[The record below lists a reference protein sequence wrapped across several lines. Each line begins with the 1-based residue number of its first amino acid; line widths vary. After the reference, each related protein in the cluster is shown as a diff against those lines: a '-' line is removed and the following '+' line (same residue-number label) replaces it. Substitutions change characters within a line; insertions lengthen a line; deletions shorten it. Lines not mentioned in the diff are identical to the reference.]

1 MLAFAVRRLLVSIP
15 VFIVSTFI
23 VFLLVTWGA
32 DPLAALQAKNPP
44 PSQAVINAL
53 ANQLYIDHSI
63 PDRYWHWF
71 SQLFFHGSWGPS
83 VQPGIGVGSLLATS
97 LELTARL
104 VILATILAIILAIIV
119 GVVSATRQY
128 TKIDYAITL
137 IGFLF
142 LSLPVFWFAILL
154 KQLVV
159 NLNNS
164 LNWYW
169 ISTYGANTP
178 GLTGWSAFSDAVG
191 HLLLPTIVLAMASY
205 ASWSRFQRSSMLDVL
220 GSDYMRL
227 ARAKGLSRRQVMVR
241 HGLRTALIPLTT
253 QVALDTAAVLG
264 GAVLTESVFGWQ
276 GMGTMLVNGIN
287 SGDFNVILA
296 WLTVAAIIVIVF
308 NLVADLLYG
317 ILDPRIR
324 NA

>member
-15 VFIVSTFI
+15 VFIVSTFL

-32 DPLAALQAKNPP
+32 DPLAQLLAKNPP
-44 PSQAVINAL
+44 PSQAVIDAR
-53 ANQLYIDHSI
+53 ANQLYLNHSI

-71 SQLFFHGSWGPS
+71 SQLFFHGNWGPS
-83 VQPGIGVGSLLATS
+83 VQTGVSVGQLLRSSLT
-97 LELTARL
+97 LTARL
-104 VILATILAIILAIIV
+104 VILAMIIAVILAVIA
-119 GVVSATRQY
+119 GVISATRQY
-128 TKIDYAITL
+128 SKTDYTITL

-164 LNWYW
+164 LNWHW
-169 ISTYGANTP
+169 IATYGSGTP
-178 GLTGWSAFSDAVG
+178 GLTGGAAFSDALG
-191 HLLLPTIVLAMASY
+191 HLVLPTIVLAMASY
-205 ASWSRFQRSSMLDVL
+205 ASWSRFQRASMLDVL

-227 ARAKGLSRRQVMVR
+227 AKAKGLSRSRVMIR

-253 QVALDTAAVLG
+253 QVALDVAAILG
-264 GAVLTESVFGWQ
+264 SAVLTETVFGWQ

-287 SGDFNVILA
+287 AGDFNVILA
-296 WLTVAAIIVIVF
+296 WLVVASIIVIVF
-308 NLVADLLYG
+308 NLIADLLYG
-317 ILDPRIR
+317 VLDPRIR
-324 NA
+324 HA

>member
-15 VFIVSTFI
+15 VFIVSTFL

-32 DPLAALQAKNPP
+32 DPLAQLEAKNPP
-44 PSQAVINAL
+44 PSKAVINAL
-53 ANQLYIDHSI
+53 ANQLYINHSL
-63 PDRYWHWF
+63 PARYWHWF
-71 SQLFFHGSWGPS
+71 SQLFFHGNWGPS
-83 VQPGIGVGSLLATS
+83 VQSGTDIGQLLSTS
-97 LELTARL
+97 LQLTARL
-104 VILATILAIILAIIV
+104 VILAMILAVVLAIFA
-119 GVVSATRQY
+119 GVISATRQY
-128 TKIDYAITL
+128 SKTDYSITL

-159 NLNNS
+159 NMNNS

-178 GLTGWSAFSDAVG
+178 GLTGWSAFSDALG
-191 HLLLPTIVLAMASY
+191 HLLLPTIVLAMSSY

-227 ARAKGLSRRQVMVR
+227 ARAKGLSRTRVMVR

-264 GAVLTESVFGWQ
+264 GAVLTENVFGWQ

-287 SGDFNVILA
+287 AGDFNTILA
-296 WLTVAAIIVIVF
+296 WLTVSAIIVILF
-308 NLVADLLYG
+308 NLIADLLYG
-317 ILDPRIR
+317 VLDPRIR
-324 NA
+324 HA

>member
-1 MLAFAVRRLLVSIP
+1 MLAFAIRRLLVSIP
-15 VFIVSTFI
+15 VFILSTFL

-32 DPLAALQAKNPP
+32 DPLGALKARNPP
-44 PSQAVINAL
+44 PPQAEIDAL
-53 ANQLYIDHSI
+53 ANQLYINHSL

-71 SQLFFHGSWGPS
+71 SQLFFHGNWGPS
-83 VQPGIGVGSLLATS
+83 IQGGVNVGQLLRSSLG
-97 LELTARL
+97 LTARL
-104 VILATILAIILAIIV
+104 VILAMILAVILAIIA
-119 GVVSATRQY
+119 GVISATRQY
-128 TKIDYAITL
+128 SKTDYSITL

-159 NLNNS
+159 NMNNS

-169 ISTYGANTP
+169 IATYGSSTP

-205 ASWSRFQRSSMLDVL
+205 ASWSRFQRASMLDVL

-227 ARAKGLSRRQVMVR
+227 AKAKGLSRSRVMIR

-253 QVALDTAAVLG
+253 QVALDTAAILG
-264 GAVLTESVFGWQ
+264 GAVLTETVFGWQ

-296 WLTVAAIIVIVF
+296 WLTVAAIIVILF
-308 NLVADLLYG
+308 NLIADLLYG
-317 ILDPRIR
+317 VLDPRIR
-324 NA
+324 HA

>member
-1 MLAFAVRRLLVSIP
+1 MLAFAIRRLLVSIP
-15 VFIVSTFI
+15 VFIVSTFL

-32 DPLAALQAKNPP
+32 DPLAQLEAKNPP
-44 PSQAVINAL
+44 PSQAVINAMSD
-53 ANQLYIDHSI
+53 QLYLNHSI

-71 SQLFFHGSWGPS
+71 SQLFFHGDWGPS
-83 VQPGIGVGSLLATS
+83 IQPGINVGTLLRTS

-104 VILATILAIILAIIV
+104 VILAMILAVILAVIA
-119 GVVSATRQY
+119 GVISATRQY
-128 TKIDYAITL
+128 SKTDYTITL

-159 NLNNS
+159 NMNNS

-169 ISTYGANTP
+169 LSTYGSSTP
-178 GLTGWSAFSDAVG
+178 GLSGWSAFSDAVG
-191 HLLLPTIVLAMASY
+191 HLILPTIVLAMASY
-205 ASWSRFQRSSMLDVL
+205 ASWSRFQRASMLDVL

-227 ARAKGLSRRQVMVR
+227 AKAKGLTRFQVMVK

-264 GAVLTESVFGWQ
+264 GAVLTENVFGWQ
-276 GMGTMLVNGIN
+276 GMGTMLINGIN
-287 SGDFNVILA
+287 AQDTNIILA
-296 WLTVAAIIVIVF
+296 WLVVSAVIVILF
-308 NLVADLLYG
+308 NLIADLLYAV
-317 ILDPRIR
+317 LDPRIR
-324 NA
+324 LA

>member
-15 VFIVSTFI
+15 VFIVSTFL

-32 DPLAALQAKNPP
+32 DPLAQLKARNPP

-53 ANQLYIDHSI
+53 ATQLYTDHSL
-63 PDRYWHWF
+63 PARYWHWLT
-71 SQLFFHGSWGPS
+71 QLLFHGSWGPS
-83 VQPGIGVGSLLATS
+83 VNSGTDVGQLLQSSLT
-97 LELTARL
+97 LTLRL
-104 VILATILAIILAIIV
+104 VILAIIA

-128 TKIDYAITL
+128 SKTDYTITL
-137 IGFLF
+137 VGFVF

-159 NLNNS
+159 NMNNS

-169 ISTYGANTP
+169 IATYGANTP
-178 GLTGWSAFSDAVG
+178 GLTGWSAVSDAIG
-191 HLLLPTIVLAMASY
+191 HLILPTIVLAMSSY
-205 ASWSRFQRSSMLDVL
+205 ASWSRFQRASMLDVL

-227 ARAKGLSRRQVMVR
+227 ARAKGLSRRRVMIR

-253 QVALDTAAVLG
+253 QVALDTAAILG
-264 GAVLTESVFGWQ
+264 GAVLTENVFGWQ
-276 GMGTMLVNGIN
+276 GMGTMLVTGIN
-287 SGDFNVILA
+287 SGDFNTILA
-296 WLTVAAIIVIVF
+296 WLTVSAVIVILF
-308 NLVADLLYG
+308 NLIADLLYG
-317 ILDPRIR
+317 VLDPRIR